1 MHEAD
6 WQGARRIAYEAG
18 QALTA
23 GKRVIED
30 VPLARAAGRVL
41 ARDISS
47 LHTMPHYASSA
58 MDGWAVAGPGPWQ
71 PGDPTP
77 PHSASGN
84 VPAALAAGT
93 ARAIVT
99 GETVPPGT
107 TAILRQEDSV
117 LDPETGLLTASRAPL
132 PGADIRPAGREASAG
147 EQLLAAGTRLVP
159 GQIAVAAVGGHD
171 TLPVTAG
178 LRVRL
183 VLTGDEVVT
192 SGIPQ
197 PGQVRDTFG
206 PVLPACIAALGGDLV
221 DTVRIGD
228 DRRATLDA
236 LDSPAARAVDVLV
249 STGGTGHSPADHL
262 RPAVE
267 ELGAT
272 PLIGSVAM
280 RPGHPA
286 MLARLPD
293 GRLLVALPGNPL
305 AAIMS
310 MVTLLEPL
318 LEAASG
324 QPPSFPSTASSGE
337 EIRGAGHS
345 HRLLPA
351 RWADR
356 ARKQMLVPSEH
367 TGSAMMRGLA
377 SADVVL
383 VVPPAG
389 AAVGGPVGY
398 LPLPWYGR

>member
-6 WQGARRIAYEAG
+6 WQDARRIAYEAG
-18 QALTA
+18 AALA
-23 GKRVIED
+23 ADRRAVAQ
-30 VPLARAAGRVL
+30 VPLAHATGRVL
-41 ARDISS
+41 ARDVSS

-58 MDGWAVAGPGPWQ
+58 MDGWAVSGQGPWR
-71 PGDPTP
+71 PGEATR
-77 PHSASGN
+77 PHSASGA
-84 VPAALAAGT
+84 VPDALAPGT
-93 ARAIVT
+93 ARSIVT

-117 LDPETGLLTASRAPL
+117 LDPETGLLSATPAPR

-147 EQLLAAGTRLVP
+147 ELLLAAGTRLVP

-171 TLPVTAG
+171 TLPVTTPI
-178 LRVRL
+178 RVRL
-183 VLTGDEVVT
+183 VLSGDEVVT
-192 SGIPQ
+192 SGIPL

-206 PVLPACIAALGGDLV
+206 PVLPSCIGALGGDVV

-236 LDSPAARAVDVLV
+236 LDSPAARGMDVLV

-262 RPAVE
+262 RPAAGQ
-267 ELGAT
+267 LGAT
-272 PLIGSVAM
+272 TLIGSVAM

-286 MLARLPD
+286 MLSRLPD

-305 AAIMS
+305 AALMAV
-310 MVTLLEPL
+310 VTLLEPL
-318 LEAASG
+318 LEAATG
-324 QPPSFPSTASSGE
+324 QPPSSPVTARSGE
-337 EIRGAGHS
+337 SIRGAGHS

-351 RWADR
+351 RWADPAER
-356 ARKQMLVPSEH
+356 QVLVPSEH

-383 VVPPAG
+383 VAPPSG
-389 AAVGGPVGY
+389 AAAGDPVGY